1 MILVSKIKKVISRLE
16 RKVIFIFDGIN
27 SKTYMKL
34 YNSWLKKQGIQ
45 LNGPAKYIHHTAQL
59 DGVDY
64 TKIKIGTDVVISRDT
79 LVLVHDFSI
88 EAGLLSLNRGNP
100 DNEAR
105 FIKNVSIGDG
115 SFVGAR
121 CVILPGTDI
130 GKHCI
135 VGAGSVLTGKTYPD
149 YSLIAGNP
157 ARVAGD
163 VRDWTKKKI
172 YENQF
177 SYGCII

>member
-1 MILVSKIKKVISRLE
+1 M
-16 RKVIFIFDGIN
+16 
-27 SKTYMKL
+27 
-34 YNSWLKKQGIQ
+34 
-45 LNGPAKYIHHTAQL
+45 
-59 DGVDY
+59 
-64 TKIKIGTDVVISRDT
+64 GTDVVISRDT

-157 ARVAGD
+157 ARVVGD
-163 VRDWTKKKI
+163 VREWTKKKVG
-172 YENQF
+172 ENQI

>member
-1 MILVSKIKKVISRLE
+1 MKILVTGANGYLGQGVVKALLDNGHSV
-16 RKVIFIFDGIN
+16 VAADF
-27 SKTYMKL
+27 KTNYV
-34 YNSWLKKQGIQ
+34 N
-45 LNGPAKYIHHTAQL
+45 
-59 DGVDY
+59 Y

-157 ARVAGD
+157 ARVVGD
-163 VRDWTKKKI
+163 VREWTKKKI
-172 YENQF
+172 DENQF